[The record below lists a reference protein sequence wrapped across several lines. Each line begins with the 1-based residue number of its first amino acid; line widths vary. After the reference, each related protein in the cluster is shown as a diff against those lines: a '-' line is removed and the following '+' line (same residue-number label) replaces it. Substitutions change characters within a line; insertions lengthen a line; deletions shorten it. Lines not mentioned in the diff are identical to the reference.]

1 MKNKFLW
8 GTAIS
13 ANQTEGAKD
22 RGLSVIDYLPHGK
35 DRFKVMSEPAKY
47 IAEDYSFY
55 PSRKGI
61 DFYQNYKED
70 IELLSKM
77 NVNSLRLSISW
88 PRLFPKGTE
97 EMPDEK
103 AVAYYDDLIDQII
116 SNGITPI
123 VTMSHFDTPYYLA
136 KQCNGWASREMI
148 DHYVKYAKFLLKH
161 FKGRIQYWIPFNE
174 INMIL
179 HLPYVGGGLIHFDL
193 KDKQLIYQAIH
204 HQLVA
209 NAKVVK
215 LAHEIDKNNQMG
227 CMLAGGD
234 CYPYSCNPDDVMLS
248 LKKNRDSYMFIDVQA
263 RGQYP
268 RYALSMFE
276 EKDIEIIGLEE
287 DKEILRNTV
296 DFISFSYYNSRVCK
310 SDSEA
315 VKLTAGNIFQS
326 IENPYLKSSE
336 WGWQIDPV
344 GLRITMNQL
353 YDRYQKPLLI
363 AENGLGAKDIIK
375 DGEIHD
381 QYRIDYLNQHI
392 QSMKS
397 AIKDG
402 VECIGYMPWAALDLI
417 SASTGQMSKRYGF
430 IYVDADDEG
439 NGTYKRICKDSYYW
453 YRDLLQ
459 KELVGK

>member
-1 MKNKFLW
+1 M
-8 GTAIS
+8 
-13 ANQTEGAKD
+13 
-22 RGLSVIDYLPHGK
+22 
-35 DRFKVMSEPAKY
+35 
-47 IAEDYSFY
+47 
-55 PSRKGI
+55 
-61 DFYQNYKED
+61 
-70 IELLSKM
+70 
-77 NVNSLRLSISW
+77 
-88 PRLFPKGTE
+88 
-97 EMPDEK
+97 
-103 AVAYYDDLIDQII
+103 
-116 SNGITPI
+116 
-123 VTMSHFDTPYYLA
+123 
-136 KQCNGWASREMI
+136 
-148 DHYVKYAKFLLKH
+148 
-161 FKGRIQYWIPFNE
+161 
-174 INMIL
+174 
-179 HLPYVGGGLIHFDL
+179 
-193 KDKQLIYQAIH
+193 IYQAIH

-215 LAHEIDKNNQMG
+215 LAHEIDENNQMG

-276 EKDIEIIGLEE
+276 EKNIEIIGLEE

-363 AENGLGAKDIIK
+363 AENGLGAKDIVK

-459 KELVGK
+459 KELVGE